1 MIGKRVRVLRGD
13 CYGKTGEV
21 IDLAQNVRGIKSPV
35 YVVWLGC
42 SDYVLLFERE
52 MEVVPCWP
60 DACSQQESR

>member
-42 SDYVLLFERE
+42 TDYVLLFERE
-52 MEVVPCWP
+52 IEVI
-60 DACSQQESR
+60 E